1 MAQSRT
7 AHPAHLNPRPS
18 RRAAALLC
26 AMTILFSLL
35 EGATVRQ
42 ASAATPSVLL
52 GRPGAG
58 EYQPVEGDAFIAWQ
72 QNTRAHPGHYD
83 VYARPLGG
91 REKFKVNARS
101 TNGANGEID
110 GDRLVYQQFKRGASD
125 LKFFDLSSKRRS
137 NPPRRVNTD
146 QWEYW
151 PSLSGR
157 WLLFGR
163 LYGSGTRRIILF
175 DLSTNTARRLDK
187 VRRDRAFLAPGQ
199 VNGDYAVWHKCRSA
213 RKCDVVRYHI
223 PDGARRTI
231 PNPTGRQHA
240 PSVAE
245 DGTVFFARSR
255 GRCGSG
261 VRLVRYS
268 LDGTSAVLWQLPG
281 GDDIG
286 ATSVH
291 LDADG
296 TTMVL
301 YDHFAC
307 REAAESDAWRIAEDL
322 SPHLTVTVEGDAK
335 GTVTSSPA
343 GIDCGTDCTETY
355 ASVTG
360 VTLTAHPEGSAA
372 FAGWSGACTGSGLTC
387 TLTVDRSRSVTAT
400 FTNKPVL
407 TVSPAGNGQGT
418 VMSTPAGIDCG
429 DDCNQPYDLG
439 TNVTLTA
446 DPGQSSTFGGWSGAC
461 GGSGLTCSV
470 VMNASKSV
478 TATFVS
484 KPLLTVTPSGAGS
497 GTVTSN
503 PAGID
508 CPADCTEDYDTG
520 TPVTLTATAA
530 AGSIFTGWS
539 GDCFGLTCS
548 LTMSGNKSVT
558 ATFEPLIPTGPTGP
572 T

>member
-1 MAQSRT
+1 VAESRT

-42 ASAATPSVLL
+42 ASAATPSLLL

-91 REKFKVNARS
+91 GEKFKVNARS

-255 GRCGSG
+255 GKCGSG

-291 LDADG
+291 LEADG

-307 REAAESDAWRIAEDL
+307 REAAESDAWKIGEDL

-418 VMSTPAGIDCG
+418 VTSTPAGIDCG

-520 TPVTLTATAA
+520 TPVTLTATPA

>member
-1 MAQSRT
+1 MIESRT
-7 AHPAHLNPRPS
+7 AHAAHLNPRAS

-42 ASAATPSVLL
+42 ASAATPSLLL

-58 EYQPVEGDAFIAWQ
+58 EYQPVEGDEFIAWQ
-72 QNTRAHPGHYD
+72 QNSRAHPRHYD

-91 REKFKVNARS
+91 GEKFKVNAPN

-125 LKFFDLSSKRRS
+125 LKFFDLSSKGRG

-151 PSLSGR
+151 PSISGR

-163 LYGSGTRRIILF
+163 LYRSGTRRIILF
-175 DLSTNTARRLDK
+175 DLSTNTARRLDR
-187 VRRDRAFLAPGQ
+187 VRRDKAFLAPGQ
-199 VNGDYAVWHKCRSA
+199 VNGDYAVWSKCRSA

-223 PDGARRTI
+223 PDGARKTI
-231 PNPTGRQHA
+231 PNPTGQQHA

-245 DGTVFFARSR
+245 DGTVYFARSR
-255 GRCGSG
+255 GACGSG

-268 LDGTSAVLWQLPG
+268 LDGTSAVLWQLPS

-291 LDADG
+291 LEADG

-307 REAAESDAWRIAEDL
+307 REAAESDAWKIGEELTPR
-322 SPHLTVTVEGDAK
+322 LTVTVEGDAK

-343 GIDCGTDCTETY
+343 GINCGTDCSETY
-355 ASVTG
+355 ASDTG

-372 FAGWSGACTGSGLTC
+372 FAGWSGACTGSAPTC
-387 TLTVDRSRSVTAT
+387 TLTMDRSRSVTAT
-400 FTNKPVL
+400 FTTKPVL
-407 TVSPAGNGQGT
+407 TVSPPIGGSVT
-418 VMSTPAGIDCG
+418 SDPDGIDCG
-429 DDCNQPYDLG
+429 NDCNEPYNQG
-439 TNVTLTA
+439 TTVILKA
-446 DPGQSSTFGGWSGAC
+446 DPNPNSTFGGWSGAC
-461 GGSGLTCSV
+461 GGMSLTCSV
-470 VMNASKSV
+470 TMDSSKSV
-478 TATFVS
+478 TATFTLKPMPILTVS
-484 KPLLTVTPSGAGS
+484 KTGDGEGTISGPGIACD
-497 GTVTSN
+497 TSN
-503 PAGID
+503 TD
-508 CPADCTEDYDTG
+508 CQESYNLGSD
-520 TPVTLTATAA
+520 VNLSATAEL
-530 AGSIFTGWS
+530 GSIFVGWTGCDKVELD
-539 GDCFGLTCS
+539 GTCTM
-548 LTMSGNKSVT
+548 TMSGDK
-558 ATFEPLIPTGPTGP
+558 PLMAAFDDPLV
-572 T
+572 

>member
-1 MAQSRT
+1 VTQSRT
-7 AHPAHLNPRPS
+7 AHAAHHNPRAC
-18 RRAAALLC
+18 RRAAAFLC

-42 ASAATPSVLL
+42 ASAATPSLLL

-58 EYQPVEGDAFIAWQ
+58 EYQPVEGDEFIAWQ
-72 QNTRAHPGHYD
+72 QNSRAHPRHYD

-91 REKFKVNARS
+91 GEKFKVNAPS

-125 LKFFDLSSKRRS
+125 LKFFDLSSKGRS

-163 LYGSGTRRIILF
+163 LYASGTRRIILF

-187 VRRDRAFLAPGQ
+187 VRRDGAFLAPGQ

-223 PDGARRTI
+223 SDGARQTI
-231 PNPTGRQHA
+231 PNPTGQQHA

-255 GRCGSG
+255 GACGSG

-268 LDGTSAVLWQLPG
+268 LDGSSAVLWQLPS

-291 LDADG
+291 LEADG
-296 TTMVL
+296 STMVL

-307 REAAESDAWRIAEDL
+307 REAAESDAWKIGEDL
-322 SPHLTVTVEGDAK
+322 TPRLTVTVEGDAK

-343 GIDCGTDCTETY
+343 GITCGTDCTETY
-355 ASVTG
+355 ELVTG

-372 FAGWSGACTGSGLTC
+372 FAGWSGACTGTALTC
-387 TLTVDRSRSVTAT
+387 TLTMDRSRSVTAT

-407 TVSPAGNGQGT
+407 TVVPAGNGHGT
-418 VMSTPAGIDCG
+418 VTSTPAGIDCG
-429 DDCNQPYDLG
+429 ADCNEPYNQG
-439 TNVTLTA
+439 TSVKLTA
-446 DPGQSSTFGGWSGAC
+446 TPDSTSTFAGWSGAC
-461 GGSGLTCSV
+461 GGTGSCTV
-470 VMNASKSV
+470 MMNASQSV
-478 TATFVS
+478 TASFDPEPQQLS
-484 KPLLTVTPSGAGS
+484 VTIEGDGS
-497 GTVTSN
+497 GTVTSD
-503 PAGID
+503 PPGIN
-508 CPADCTEDYDTG
+508 CSVGTCTATYAPG
-520 TPVTLTATAA
+520 TPVTLTATPDFPSA
-530 AGSIFTGWS
+530 FQGWS
-539 GDCFGLTCS
+539 ACS
-548 LTMSGNKSVT
+548 GTDECVVTMSAPQSVI
-558 ATFEPLIPTGPTGP
+558 ATFDAPP
-572 T
+572 

>member
-1 MAQSRT
+1 VAESRT
-7 AHPAHLNPRPS
+7 AHPAHLNPRAS

-35 EGATVRQ
+35 GEASVRR
-42 ASAATPSVLL
+42 ASAATPSLLL

-58 EYQPVEGDAFIAWQ
+58 EYQPVEGDEFIAWQ
-72 QNTRAHPGHYD
+72 QNSRAHPRHYD

-91 REKFKVNARS
+91 GEKFKVNAPS

-163 LYGSGTRRIILF
+163 LYASGTRRIILF
-175 DLSTNTARRLDK
+175 DLSTNSARRLDR
-187 VRRDRAFLAPGQ
+187 VRHDGAFLAPGQ
-199 VNGDYAVWHKCRSA
+199 VNGDYAVWSKCRSA

-223 PDGARRTI
+223 PDGASKTI
-231 PNPTGRQHA
+231 PNPTGQQHA

-255 GRCGSG
+255 GACGSG

-268 LDGTSAVLWQLPG
+268 LDGTSAVLWQLPS

-322 SPHLTVTVEGDAK
+322 SPHLTVTVEGDAN

-355 ASVTG
+355 TSVTG

-372 FAGWSGACTGSGLTC
+372 FAGWSGACTGSALTC
-387 TLTVDRSRSVTAT
+387 TLTMDRSRSVTAT

-407 TVSPAGNGQGT
+407 IVKADGNGQGT
-418 VMSTPAGIDCG
+418 VMSTPAGINCG
-429 DDCNQPYDLG
+429 TDCNEPYNQG
-439 TNVTLTA
+439 TSVKLTA
-446 DPGQSSTFGGWSGAC
+446 APDSTSTFGGWSGC
-461 GGSGLTCSV
+461 TVTGPLTCTV
-470 VMNASKSV
+470 TMDASQTV
-478 TATFVS
+478 TATFDVQNVTRTLS
-484 KPLLTVTPSGAGS
+484 VTVTGS
-497 GTVTSN
+497 GNVTSAPGQIN
-503 PAGID
+503 CTDGSAGV
-508 CPADCTEDYDTG
+508 CQDTFNDG
-520 TPVTLTATAA
+520 ITVTLTATNTVIW
-530 AGSIFTGWS
+530 G
-539 GDCFGLTCS
+539 GDCATELDDTCE
-548 LTMSGNKSVT
+548 LTMNADRSAS
-558 ATFEPLIPTGPTGP
+558 ATFV
-572 T
+572 

>member
-1 MAQSRT
+1 MAESRT

-42 ASAATPSVLL
+42 ASAATPSLLL

-58 EYQPVEGDAFIAWQ
+58 EYQPVEGDDFIAWQ
-72 QNTRAHPGHYD
+72 QNSRAHPGHYD
-83 VYARPLGG
+83 VYARRLGG
-91 REKFKVNARS
+91 GEKFKVNAGG

-110 GDRLVYQQFKRGASD
+110 GDRLVYQQFKRGDSD

-163 LYGSGTRRIILF
+163 LYGNGTRRIILF
-175 DLSTNTARRLDK
+175 DLSSNTARRLDK
-187 VRRDRAFLAPGQ
+187 VRRNRAFLAPGQ

-268 LDGTSAVLWQLPG
+268 LDGTSAVLWQLPS

-291 LDADG
+291 LEADG

-322 SPHLTVTVEGDAK
+322 SPHLTVNGRGRRERDRDQQSRRDRLWHRLHGNVRLGHRRHVDGPPRGERSVRRMERGLHGKRPDMHPDDGPLEVGDGDLHQQARLDRLARRAGT
-335 GTVTSSPA
+335 GTVTSRPA
-343 GIDCGTDCTETY
+343 GIDCGTDCNEPY
-355 ASVTG
+355 
-360 VTLTAHPEGSAA
+360 
-372 FAGWSGACTGSGLTC
+372 
-387 TLTVDRSRSVTAT
+387 
-400 FTNKPVL
+400 N
-407 TVSPAGNGQGT
+407 QGT
-418 VMSTPAGIDCG
+418 T
-429 DDCNQPYDLG
+429 
-439 TNVTLTA
+439 
-446 DPGQSSTFGGWSGAC
+446 
-461 GGSGLTCSV
+461 
-470 VMNASKSV
+470 
-478 TATFVS
+478 
-484 KPLLTVTPSGAGS
+484 
-497 GTVTSN
+497 
-503 PAGID
+503 
-508 CPADCTEDYDTG
+508 
-520 TPVTLTATAA
+520 VTLTATRTRPRRSAAGAAPAA
-530 AGSIFTGWS
+530 AR
-539 GDCFGLTCS
+539 
-548 LTMSGNKSVT
+548 
-558 ATFEPLIPTGPTGP
+558 A
-572 T
+572 

>member
-1 MAQSRT
+1 VTQSRT
-7 AHPAHLNPRPS
+7 AHAAHLNRAS

-35 EGATVRQ
+35 VGATVRL
-42 ASAATPSVLL
+42 ASAATPSLLL

-58 EYQPVEGDAFIAWQ
+58 EYQPVEGDEFIAWQ
-72 QNTRAHPGHYD
+72 QNSRAHPRHYD

-91 REKFKVNARS
+91 GEKFKVNAPN

-125 LKFFDLSSKRRS
+125 LKFFDLSSKGRS

-163 LYGSGTRRIILF
+163 LYASGTRRIILF

-187 VRRDRAFLAPGQ
+187 VRRDEAFLAPGQ
-199 VNGDYAVWHKCRSA
+199 VNGDYAVWHRCQSA
-213 RKCDVVRYHI
+213 RKCEVVRYHI
-223 PDGARRTI
+223 PDGASKTI
-231 PNPTGRQHA
+231 PNPTGQQHA
-240 PSVAE
+240 PSVAA
-245 DGTVFFARSR
+245 DGTVFFARS
-255 GRCGSG
+255 GGACGSG

-268 LDGTSAVLWQLPG
+268 LDGTSAVLWQLPS

-291 LDADG
+291 LEADG

-307 REAAESDAWRIAEDL
+307 REAAESDAWKIGEDL

-343 GIDCGTDCTETY
+343 GINCGTDCTETY

-360 VTLTAHPEGSAA
+360 VTLTAHPEGTAA
-372 FAGWSGACTGSGLTC
+372 FAGWSGACTGTALTC
-387 TLTVDRSRSVTAT
+387 TLTMDRSRSVTAT
-400 FTNKPVL
+400 FTTKPVL
-407 TVSPAGNGQGT
+407 TVSIPSGGGSVQ
-418 VMSTPAGIDCG
+418 SSPAGINCGTDCIE
-429 DDCNQPYDLG
+429 PYDQG
-439 TNVTLTA
+439 TSVTLTA
-446 DPGQSSTFGGWSGAC
+446 TPDGNSTFAGWGGAC
-461 GGSGLTCSV
+461 TGTGGCTVS
-470 VMNASKSV
+470 MNGSKSV
-478 TATFVS
+478 TATFTL
-484 KPLLTVTPSGAGS
+484 KPVLTVTVEGDGTVDISPPGTDCSATCTEPYNPEPPTTVSLTAELSPPARSVVWGGACS
-497 GTVTSN
+497 GTSGLVCTVTMDM
-503 PAGID
+503 PR
-508 CPADCTEDYDTG
+508 
-520 TPVTLTATAA
+520 
-530 AGSIFTGWS
+530 
-539 GDCFGLTCS
+539 
-548 LTMSGNKSVT
+548 SVT
-558 ATFEPLIPTGPTGP
+558 ATFS
-572 T
+572 

>member
-1 MAQSRT
+1 VTQSRT
-7 AHPAHLNPRPS
+7 VHAAHRNRGAS
-18 RRAAALLC
+18 QRAAALLC
-26 AMTILFSLL
+26 AMTIMFSLL
-35 EGATVRQ
+35 GGATVQR
-42 ASAATPSVLL
+42 ASAATPSLLL

-72 QNTRAHPGHYD
+72 QNSRAHPRHYD

-91 REKFKVNARS
+91 GEKFKVNAPS

-125 LKFFDLSSKRRS
+125 LKFFDLSSKGRS

-175 DLSTNTARRLDK
+175 DLSTNTARRLDR
-187 VRRDRAFLAPGQ
+187 VRRDGAFLAPGQ
-199 VNGDYAVWHKCRSA
+199 VNGDYAVWSKCRSA

-223 PDGARRTI
+223 PDGASKTI
-231 PNPTGRQHA
+231 PNPTGQQHA

-245 DGTVFFARSR
+245 DGTVYFARSR
-255 GRCGSG
+255 GACGSG

-268 LDGTSAVLWQLPG
+268 LDGTSAVLWQLPS

-291 LDADG
+291 LEADG

-307 REAAESDAWRIAEDL
+307 REAAESDAWKISEELTPR
-322 SPHLTVTVEGDAK
+322 LTVTVEGDAK

-343 GIDCGTDCTETY
+343 GINCGTDCTETY

-372 FAGWSGACTGSGLTC
+372 FAGWSGGCTGTALTC
-387 TLTVDRSRSVTAT
+387 TLTMDRSRSVTAT

-407 TVSPAGNGQGT
+407 TVSPEGNGQGT
-418 VMSTPAGIDCG
+418 VMSTPAGINCGTDCIEPY
-429 DDCNQPYDLG
+429 NQG
-439 TNVTLTA
+439 TSVKLTA
-446 DPGQSSTFGGWSGAC
+446 APDSTSTFGGWSGCTVA
-461 GGSGLTCSV
+461 GPLTCTV
-470 VMNASKSV
+470 TMDASQTV
-478 TATFVS
+478 TATFNA
-484 KPLLTVTPSGAGS
+484 KPVLTVVLEPPTTTA
-497 GTVTSN
+497 TVTSEDG
-503 PAGID
+503 GIN
-508 CPADCTEDYDTG
+508 CPTDCTQTYDLSDSVSLHALGPPGLFVGWTG
-520 TPVTLTATAA
+520 
-530 AGSIFTGWS
+530 GCS
-539 GDCFGLTCS
+539 GPDPDACTVIMDS
-548 LTMSGNKSVT
+548 TKTVT
-558 ATFEPLIPTGPTGP
+558 ATFSA
-572 T
+572 

>member
-1 MAQSRT
+1 VTQSRT
-7 AHPAHLNPRPS
+7 AHAAHRNARAS

-35 EGATVRQ
+35 EGATVRR
-42 ASAATPSVLL
+42 ASAATPSLLL

-58 EYQPVEGDAFIAWQ
+58 EYQPVEGDEFIAWQ
-72 QNTRAHPGHYD
+72 QNSRAHPRHYD

-91 REKFKVNARS
+91 GEKFKVNAPS

-125 LKFFDLSSKRRS
+125 LKFFDLSRKRRS

-175 DLSTNTARRLDK
+175 DLSTNTARRLDR
-187 VRRDRAFLAPGQ
+187 VRRDGAFLAPGQ
-199 VNGDYAVWHKCRSA
+199 VNGDYAVWSKCRSA

-223 PDGARRTI
+223 PDGASKTI
-231 PNPTGRQHA
+231 PNPTGQQHA

-255 GRCGSG
+255 GACGSG

-268 LDGTSAVLWQLPG
+268 LDGTSAVLWQLPS

-322 SPHLTVTVEGDAK
+322 SPHLTVTVEGDAN

-355 ASVTG
+355 TSVTG

-372 FAGWSGACTGSGLTC
+372 FAGWSGACTGSALTC
-387 TLTVDRSRSVTAT
+387 TLTMDRSRSVTAT

-407 TVSPAGNGQGT
+407 IVKADGNGQGT
-418 VMSTPAGIDCG
+418 VMSTPAGINCG
-429 DDCNQPYDLG
+429 TDCNEPYNQG
-439 TNVTLTA
+439 TSVKLTA
-446 DPGQSSTFGGWSGAC
+446 APDSTSTFGGWSGC
-461 GGSGLTCSV
+461 TVTGPLTCTV
-470 VMNASKSV
+470 TMDASQTV
-478 TATFVS
+478 TATFDVQNVTRTLS
-484 KPLLTVTPSGAGS
+484 VTVTGS
-497 GTVTSN
+497 GNVTSAPGQIN
-503 PAGID
+503 CTDGSAGV
-508 CPADCTEDYDTG
+508 CQDTFNDG
-520 TPVTLTATAA
+520 ITVTLTATNTVIW
-530 AGSIFTGWS
+530 G
-539 GDCFGLTCS
+539 GDCATELDDTCE
-548 LTMSGNKSVT
+548 LTMNADRSAS
-558 ATFEPLIPTGPTGP
+558 ATFV
-572 T
+572 